1 MGVRVSPGAP
11 KVKEREKM
19 QKMTPTKIFR
29 KAEIATELVMIFGV
43 VIAIGVLASILVSIF

>member
-1 MGVRVSPGAP
+1 
-11 KVKEREKM
+11 M